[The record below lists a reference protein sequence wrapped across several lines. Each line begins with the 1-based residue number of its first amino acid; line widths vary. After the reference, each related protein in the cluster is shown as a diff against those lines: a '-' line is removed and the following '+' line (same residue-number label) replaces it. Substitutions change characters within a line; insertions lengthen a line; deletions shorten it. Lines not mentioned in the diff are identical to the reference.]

1 MVLPNKARVYRRR
14 RPIELEG
21 KNRKSDRLPQGGSRA
36 KGSRV
41 GDDLVDA
48 FEEMARHLRG
58 EIELEAHNLPGGAMT
73 PAQIKAIRSK
83 VASSTKEFERIFGI
97 PARTMESYEQGR
109 RSLDGAMRA
118 LLRIID
124 REPNAARRALAP

>member
-41 GDDLVDA
+41 GDDLVAA
-48 FEEMARHLRG
+48 FEEMAQHLRG
-58 EIELEAHNLPGGAMT
+58 EIELEAHDLPSGAMT
-73 PAQIKAIRSK
+73 PAQIKAVRLK
-83 VASSTKEFERIFGI
+83 VASSTKGLSINK
-97 PARTMESYEQGR
+97 S
-109 RSLDGAMRA
+109 
-118 LLRIID
+118 II
-124 REPNAARRALAP
+124 L